1 MSAAPAAR
9 PAAGYFPC
17 GIPYNRFGRGPRP
30 LVIIQGLLFEN
41 KPQSSLVNAMYSF
54 LRDDYTVWS
63 VLRKPAM
70 PLGYTFRDMAS
81 DLAGMIR
88 GEFGGAVDV
97 LGISTGGSL
106 CQQFAGDHPDLV
118 RRLVI
123 HSAAY
128 RLNDDA
134 RAAQLA
140 VGRLAAQGQW
150 RKTWAALLRFSIRP
164 SWRRAAQVGLAS
176 FVLSRRNP
184 SDPSDLLITIDAED
198 KFDFRARLCEISA
211 PTLVIAGEDD
221 PFYSP
226 ELFRDTARG
235 IPHARLI
242 LYPNMGHPAAGKQF
256 QRDTLAFLRAEGG

>member
-1 MSAAPAAR
+1 M
-9 PAAGYFPC
+9 
-17 GIPYNRFGRGPRP
+17 
-30 LVIIQGLLFEN
+30 
-41 KPQSSLVNAMYSF
+41 VNATYNF

-70 PLGYTFRDMAS
+70 PLVYTFRDMAG

-88 GEFGGAVDV
+88 AEFGRAVDV

-106 CQQFAGDHPDLV
+106 CQQFAADHPDLV

-128 RLNDDA
+128 RLSPQA
-134 RAAQLA
+134 RIVQRE

-150 RKTWAALLRFSIRP
+150 RAAWTTMLRYSIRP
-164 SWRRAAQVGLAS
+164 TWYSGAQVALAS
-176 FVLSRRNP
+176 FILSRSNP
-184 SDPSDLLITIDAED
+184 SDPSDLLITIEAED
-198 KFDFRARLCEISA
+198 QFDFRDRLCEISA
-211 PTLVIAGEDD
+211 PTLVIAGADD

-235 IPHARLI
+235 IPGARLI

-256 QRDTLAFLRAEGG
+256 ERDTLAFLREGSDV